1 MQLSVYSYGLHLYGS
16 FLNLS
21 GSTNLGFSV
30 LPEDTCGP
38 KCPWARHQP
47 CNYIKVSDNS
57 AGLNTAPCLS

>member
-30 LPEDTCGP
+30 LPEDTSARGV
-38 KCPWARHQP
+38 WAG
-47 CNYIKVSDNS
+47 NE
-57 AGLNTAPCLS
+57 TAYATVAV